1 VVSNFGKPIKRF
13 PNGLFKRP
21 QHKEHHDFGGHVA
34 ERPANLTESPLGI
47 FVVAQSHPKGS
58 AQSII

>member
-1 VVSNFGKPIKRF
+1 
-13 PNGLFKRP
+13 
-21 QHKEHHDFGGHVA
+21 VA